1 MITKDRFPARKNGF
15 RQALESGFKKARENV
30 QKNDRIIDKIANYR
44 QISGNKFQVLWFYKL
59 YSQKFSRISIAAIF

>member
-59 YSQKFSRISIAAIF
+59 YSHKFSRISIAAIF